1 MSSMNNDSVLREK
14 LIISFYGR
22 LLFFFLIW
30 LAVFFLPA
38 GTFAFWEAWV
48 VLAILFIPMALSFP
62 YWLKND
68 PEVVERRSKTS
79 EKESEQ
85 KLIVKILS
93 LCFIL
98 TFLIPGFDKRFE
110 WSIVPVV
117 FVIVGDILVMLG
129 YGICFLVIRENR
141 FASRTIEVEQEQ
153 SVISSGLYAIV
164 RHPMYLG
171 VLLMCL
177 SLPLALG
184 SYWAMIPALLIIPVL
199 VARIRNEESVLVR
212 ELKGYREYLQKTK
225 YRLIPGIW

>member
-1 MSSMNNDSVLREK
+1 M
-14 LIISFYGR
+14 
-22 LLFFFLIW
+22 FFSLIW

-110 WSIVPVV
+110 WSIVPTPV
-117 FVIVGDILVMLG
+117 VIVADILVMFG

-141 FASRTIEVEQEQ
+141 FASRTVEVEQEQ

-171 VLLMCL
+171 VLLMCI

-199 VARIRNEESVLVR
+199 VARIRNEESVLIR

>member
-1 MSSMNNDSVLREK
+1 MNNNSVSRKK

-30 LAVFFLPA
+30 GAVFFLPA

-48 VLAILFIPMALSFP
+48 VLAILFIPMALGFT
-62 YWLKND
+62 YWLKRD
-68 PEVVERRSKTS
+68 PKLLERRSKTS
-79 EKESEQ
+79 EKEAAQ
-85 KLIVKILS
+85 KLIIKILS

-117 FVIVGDILVMLG
+117 VVIVADILVMLG

-141 FASRTIEVEQEQ
+141 FASRTVEVEQEQ
-153 SVISSGLYAIV
+153 RVINSGLYAIV

-171 VLLMCL
+171 VLLMCI

>member
-1 MSSMNNDSVLREK
+1 MNNDSVLREK

>member
-1 MSSMNNDSVLREK
+1 
-14 LIISFYGR
+14 
-22 LLFFFLIW
+22 
-30 LAVFFLPA
+30 VFFLPA

-48 VLAILFIPMALSFP
+48 VLAILFIPMVLGFT

-68 PEVVERRSKTS
+68 PELLERRSKTS
-79 EKESEQ
+79 EKEAEQ
-85 KLIVKILS
+85 KLIIKILS
-93 LCFIL
+93 LFFVL
-98 TFLIPGFDKRFE
+98 TFLIPGFDKRFG

-117 FVIVGDILVMLG
+117 VVVAADILVMLG

-141 FASRTIEVEQEQ
+141 FASRTVEVEQEQ
-153 SVISSGLYAIV
+153 SVISSGLYANV

-171 VLLMCL
+171 VLLMCI
-177 SLPLALG
+177 SLPLALE

-212 ELKGYREYLQKTK
+212 ELNGYQEYMQKTK